1 MYKPTRGCSPSPA
14 CSPARSGSVLAFALL
29 ATPALSSHLA
39 NDRDTKVACIGNS
52 AAFDANYGACPTYAR
67 FNHNYCGF
75 DRDVTTSYLAADVCP
90 ECDTCIAPPSPPG
103 LPPLPPPSPPPPVPQ
118 SCLAGSSAWEEAESS
133 CSRRRHPDVSLRIVG
148 GECLEHP
155 RQYPFLV
162 ALECYGDDVR
172 YISTCCGGTL
182 ILPNMV
188 VTAAHCIESVASVV
202 IGQDQRS
209 TRADGSDPCVEFH
222 PVRDTSSN
230 TAPGVRIVQHPGYN
244 SDTFVNDIAI
254 IFLASDSA
262 YPPISRLDLPDS
274 EHAVDGNLLWVAG
287 WGTTSEGGSVSD
299 DARRVQLP
307 IVPLTECRQKYESG
321 EGGCCYPPITDSHL
335 CTHMA
340 DKDACQ
346 AHAQDSVAIGYAVR
360 LTTRPAHA

>member
-133 CSRRRHPDVSLRIVG
+133 CSRRRRLDASLRIVG

-222 PVRDTSSN
+222 PVRDSSGN
-230 TAPGVRIVQHPGYN
+230 TAPGIRIVQHPDYDRN
-244 SDTFVNDIAI
+244 TVINDIAI
-254 IFLASDSA
+254 IFLASDSS

-287 WGTTSEGGSVSD
+287 WGTLSWSGGQPD

-307 IVPLTECRQKYESG
+307 IVPLARCRTRNAEISF
-321 EGGCCYPPITDSHL
+321 PVTDSHI

-346 AHAQDSVAIGYAVR
+346 AHAQDFVAMRCWVMLFA
-360 LTTRPAHA
+360 

>member
-1 MYKPTRGCSPSPA
+1 MSSHGRGERRSQTTCPT
-14 CSPARSGSVLAFALL
+14 SVLALALL
-29 ATPALSSHLA
+29 VAPSLSVHLA
-39 NDRDTKVACIGNS
+39 IDRASRVACIRNS
-52 AAFDANYGACPTYAR
+52 TAFKSAYGTCSTYGDHAGSL
-67 FNHNYCGF
+67 NHHYCTI
-75 DRDVTTSYLAADVCP
+75 DRDIMTGHLASDVCP
-90 ECDTCIAPPSPPG
+90 ECDTCIAPPYPPG
-103 LPPLPPPSPPPPVPQ
+103 LPPYPPPSPPPPVPQ

-133 CSRRRHPDVSLRIVG
+133 CSRRRRLDASLRIVG

-222 PVRDTSSN
+222 PVRDSSGN
-230 TAPGVRIVQHPGYN
+230 TAPGVRIVQHPDYDRN
-244 SDTFVNDIAI
+244 TVINDIAI
-254 IFLASDSA
+254 IFLASDSS

-287 WGTTSEGGSVSD
+287 WGALSWSGGQPD

-307 IVPLTECRQKYESG
+307 IVPLARCRTRNAEISF
-321 EGGCCYPPITDSHL
+321 PVTDSHL